1 VRDLLAY
8 YWAVFRDCLNP
19 ERVPLE
25 DLKRE
30 DEDR

>member
-1 VRDLLAY
+1 MRDLLAY
-8 YWAVFRDCLNP
+8 WWATFRDYLNP

-30 DEDR
+30 DDQ